1 MTSRTRDK
9 TDEIKLQDTDVEELI
24 SRVCAEF
31 YSKIEK
37 SFDSKFSKMEKQ
49 LASIETA
56 LSNTSKC
63 AFQNKIEIAHLTKE
77 ISDLEQHQSIN
88 CIRIQGLREEAD
100 NEYLLENTLQF
111 FEHSLN
117 ISCTKQ
123 EIDSIFRINGRQD
136 VAKPRPI
143 IVKFI
148 TNIKKNEIIGARK
161 LLKNKNISVFEDLSK
176 KKFQLLKM
184 AKEKVGPKMAWS
196 LGGKIFV
203 WNEKHNKKIIINNE
217 QDILDIDA

>member
-9 TDEIKLQDTDVEELI
+9 TDKIKLQDTDVEELI

-31 YSKIEK
+31 NSKIEK

-49 LASIETA
+49 LASIATA

-63 AFQNKIEIAHLTKE
+63 AFQNKIEM
-77 ISDLEQHQSIN
+77 SDCGES
-88 CIRIQGLREEAD
+88 D
-100 NEYLLENTLQF
+100 
-111 FEHSLN
+111 
-117 ISCTKQ
+117 
-123 EIDSIFRINGRQD
+123 GRQD

-148 TNIKKNEIIGARK
+148 TNIEKNEIIGARK
-161 LLKNKNISVFEDLSK
+161 LLKNENISVFEDLSK
-176 KKFQLLKM
+176 KTFQLLKM
-184 AKEKVGPKMAWS
+184 AKEKVGPKKAWS

>member
-9 TDEIKLQDTDVEELI
+9 TDKIKLQDTDVEELI

-56 LSNTSKC
+56 LK
-63 AFQNKIEIAHLTKE
+63 
-77 ISDLEQHQSIN
+77 ISDLEQHQRIN
-88 CIRIQGLREEAD
+88 SIRIQGLREEAD
-100 NEYLLENTLQF
+100 NEYLLENTLQ
-111 FEHSLN
+111 SLN

-143 IVKFI
+143 IVKFV
-148 TNIKKNEIIGARK
+148 TNFKKNEIIGARK
-161 LLKNKNISVFEDLSK
+161 LLKNKNIPVFEDLSK
-176 KKFQLLKM
+176 KKFQLLKI
-184 AKEKVGPKMAWS
+184 AKEKVGPKKAWS

-203 WNEKHNKKIIINNE
+203 WSEKHNKKIIINNE

>member
-9 TDEIKLQDTDVEELI
+9 TDKIKLQDTDVEELT

-56 LSNTSKC
+56 LK
-63 AFQNKIEIAHLTKE
+63 
-77 ISDLEQHQSIN
+77 ISDLEQHQRIN
-88 CIRIQGLREEAD
+88 SIRIQGLREEAD

-143 IVKFI
+143 IVKFV
-148 TNIKKNEIIGARK
+148 TNFKKNEIIGARK

-176 KKFQLLKM
+176 KKFQLLKI
-184 AKEKVGPKMAWS
+184 AKEKVGPKKAWS

-203 WNEKHNKKIIINNE
+203 WSEKRNKKIIINNE

>member
-9 TDEIKLQDTDVEELI
+9 TDEIKLQGTDLEELI
-24 SRVCAEF
+24 SRVCAEL

-56 LSNTSKC
+56 LSNTSK
-63 AFQNKIEIAHLTKE
+63 FQNKIEIAHLTTE
-77 ISDLEQHQSIN
+77 ISDLEQHQRINSIGN
-88 CIRIQGLREEAD
+88 QGLREEAD
-100 NEYLLENTLQF
+100 NEYLLENTLKF

-136 VAKPRPI
+136 VAKPCPI
-143 IVKFI
+143 IVKFV
-148 TNIKKNEIIGARK
+148 TNFKKNEIIGARK
-161 LLKNKNISVFEDLSK
+161 LLKNKNISVFEDSSK
-176 KKFQLLKM
+176 KNF
-184 AKEKVGPKMAWS
+184 
-196 LGGKIFV
+196 
-203 WNEKHNKKIIINNE
+203 NY
-217 QDILDIDA
+217 